1 MEKEIK
7 SLAQSVELIA
17 ENTAKVLERMNK
29 IENTTLATR
38 DELKDLNTEVVK
50 FKLKTSINLTDIQ
63 TDIKSFKQETRDSF
77 KEVNEKLDDLSDT
90 DMNYDKRIE
99 KLENKVFA

>member
-7 SLAQSVELIA
+7 GLVKTVDIMAKNI
-17 ENTAKVLERMNK
+17 TKVLDRMDK
-29 IENTTLATR
+29 IENTVLATR

-63 TDIKSFKQETRDSF
+63 TDIKSFKQETRDNF